1 MPMGYPNHHR
11 WLGLL
16 IAFATQICD
25 MHSFTGYQSVSLPRI
40 RLYTATPS
48 NDDEADNNCEEAVIS
63 TVKIDD
69 GGSDLTDRFKYKVQ
83 ALSK

>member
-1 MPMGYPNHHR
+1 MSMGYPSR

-16 IAFATQICD
+16 IAFAFQICN
-25 MHSFTGYQSVSLPRI
+25 MHSFNTGYRSVSLPT
-40 RLYTATPS
+40 RLYTATSS
-48 NDDEADNNCEEAVIS
+48 NDDEDDNNNCEEAVIS

>member
-1 MPMGYPNHHR
+1 
-11 WLGLL
+11 
-16 IAFATQICD
+16 
-25 MHSFTGYQSVSLPRI
+25 MHSFNTGYRSVSLPT
-40 RLYTATPS
+40 RLYTATSS
-48 NDDEADNNCEEAVIS
+48 NDDEDDNNNCEEAVIS

>member
-1 MPMGYPNHHR
+1 MSMGYPSR

-16 IAFATQICD
+16 IAFAFQICN
-25 MHSFTGYQSVSLPRI
+25 MHSFNTGYRSVSLPT
-40 RLYTATPS
+40 RLYTATSS
-48 NDDEADNNCEEAVIS
+48 NDEDDNNNCEEAVIS

>member
-1 MPMGYPNHHR
+1 MN
-11 WLGLL
+11 
-16 IAFATQICD
+16 
-25 MHSFTGYQSVSLPRI
+25 SFNTGQSGSLPII
-40 RLYTATPS
+40 RLYATTS
-48 NDDEADNNCEEAVIS
+48 NDDEDNNNNCEEAVIS

>member
-1 MPMGYPNHHR
+1 MRYPSHR

-16 IAFATQICD
+16 IAFAFQICN
-25 MHSFTGYQSVSLPRI
+25 MHSFNTGYQSVSLPT
-40 RLYTATPS
+40 RLYTASS
-48 NDDEADNNCEEAVIS
+48 NDDEANNNNCEEAVIS

>member
-1 MPMGYPNHHR
+1 MPMGYPSHR
-11 WLGLL
+11 WLGVL
-16 IAFATQICD
+16 IAFATQICG
-25 MHSFTGYQSVSLPRI
+25 MHSFTGYQSVSLPT
-40 RLYTATPS
+40 RLYTTTS
-48 NDDEADNNCEEAVIS
+48 YDDEDDSNNCEEAVIS

>member
-1 MPMGYPNHHR
+1 
-11 WLGLL
+11 
-16 IAFATQICD
+16 
-25 MHSFTGYQSVSLPRI
+25 MHSFNTGYQSVSLPT
-40 RLYTATPS
+40 RLYTASS
-48 NDDEADNNCEEAVIS
+48 NDDEANNNNCEEAVIS

>member
-1 MPMGYPNHHR
+1 MPMGYSHK

-16 IAFATQICD
+16 IAFAFQICD
-25 MHSFTGYQSVSLPRI
+25 MHAFTVYKSVSLQRI
-40 RLYTATPS
+40 RLYATS
-48 NDDEADNNCEEAVIS
+48 SSDDEDDSNNCEEAVIS

>member
-1 MPMGYPNHHR
+1 MGYPNHHR

-25 MHSFTGYQSVSLPRI
+25 MHSFNIGYQSVSLPI
-40 RLYTATPS
+40 RLYATSS
-48 NDDEADNNCEEAVIS
+48 NDEADNNNCEEAVIS